1 MKIFIYDNGTCLKK
15 YKDFKDSAYSIFD
28 EIPARINPEI
38 VNYFKTIDNNHI
50 CKILD
55 LNIENGEITS
65 YLMPYYIEEKENILS
80 FSSEYISRNFKELYD
95 LMLRLT
101 FNHIRIVDLNPN
113 NLLLTEEGI
122 IIIDYDKYRYE
133 KELDTNILLD
143 INKNALFYALEKK
156 IEKGLISLNKE
167 VDRKQI
173 IDFISKN
180 ITEREIKK
188 ALK

>member
-1 MKIFIYDNGTCLKK
+1 MLK
-15 YKDFKDSAYSIFD
+15 
-28 EIPARINPEI
+28 
-38 VNYFKTIDNNHI
+38 
-50 CKILD
+50 
-55 LNIENGEITS
+55 
-65 YLMPYYIEEKENILS
+65 
-80 FSSEYISRNFKELYD
+80 
-95 LMLRLT
+95 LT
-101 FNHIRIVDLNPN
+101 FDHIRIVDLNPN

-133 KELDTNILLD
+133 KDLDINILLE

-156 IEKGLISLNKE
+156 IEKGLILLNKE
-167 VDRKQI
+167 VDKKQI

>member
-1 MKIFIYDNGTCLKK
+1 MDRLFLISFQQLGKIIGRTTDESVINIIGIYCGAQIQN
-15 YKDFKDSAYSIFD
+15 
-28 EIPARINPEI
+28 
-38 VNYFKTIDNNHI
+38 
-50 CKILD
+50 LD
-55 LNIENGEITS
+55 DAIEND
-65 YLMPYYIEEKENILS
+65 IEEKENILS

-95 LMLRLT
+95 LMLKIT
-101 FNHIRIVDLNPN
+101 YDHIRIVDLNPN

-133 KELDTNILLD
+133 KELDPNILLD

-156 IEKGLISLNKE
+156 IEKGLISLNKDI
-167 VDRKQI
+167 DRKQI

-180 ITEREIKK
+180 MTEREIKK